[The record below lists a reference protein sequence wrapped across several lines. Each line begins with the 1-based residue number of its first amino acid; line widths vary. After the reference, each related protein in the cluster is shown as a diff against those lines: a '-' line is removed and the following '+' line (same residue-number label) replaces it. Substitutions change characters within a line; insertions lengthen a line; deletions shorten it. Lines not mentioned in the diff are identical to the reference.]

1 MSKRYF
7 TRRLTRAAPGG
18 RSPVRAGP
26 LAPREEGGPSGEE
39 RLGQG
44 RGVGRAAD
52 ARGVGRPVLS
62 KLSNRR
68 PSRQKRKAPP
78 APLPRPLVRDATPP
92 LPQRG
97 PGMPRSTPVPYGADS
112 AFSSES
118 QGECLS
124 ARPTAGPNA
133 QSRRR
138 GAPGTGLDPPRGRRA
153 LCEGARGPRTDQ
165 GALPS
170 PPAGRIG
177 GLRSASRA
185 KGGHGGGGEGAGTGP
200 APSPEGALPPKS
212 RGHAR
217 T

>member
-1 MSKRYF
+1 MVK
-7 TRRLTRAAPGG
+7 GG
-18 RSPVRAGP
+18 A
-26 LAPREEGGPSGEE
+26 SGE
-39 RLGQG
+39 RQ
-44 RGVGRAAD
+44 
-52 ARGVGRPVLS
+52 RGVGRPVLS

-68 PSRQKRKAPP
+68 RTRQKRRSPP

-133 QSRRR
+133 QSRPR
-138 GAPGTGLDPPRGRRA
+138 GAPGTGLDPPRGRGA

-170 PPAGRIG
+170 PPAWRIG

-200 APSPEGALPPKS
+200 APSPEGGLAPLS
-212 RGHAR
+212 RAGTLGRTKGKGVEGVGGCVWFRAATRFRVASRPTAR
-217 T
+217 RLE

>member
-1 MSKRYF
+1 MVK
-7 TRRLTRAAPGG
+7 GG
-18 RSPVRAGP
+18 A
-26 LAPREEGGPSGEE
+26 SGE
-39 RLGQG
+39 RP
-44 RGVGRAAD
+44 
-52 ARGVGRPVLS
+52 RGVGRPVLS

-68 PSRQKRKAPP
+68 RTRQKRKAPP

-170 PPAGRIG
+170 PPAWRIG

-200 APSPEGALPPKS
+200 APSPEGALPPEP

-217 T
+217 TDQGEGGREWGGCVWFRAAPRREFTDLGWPQGLPLEG